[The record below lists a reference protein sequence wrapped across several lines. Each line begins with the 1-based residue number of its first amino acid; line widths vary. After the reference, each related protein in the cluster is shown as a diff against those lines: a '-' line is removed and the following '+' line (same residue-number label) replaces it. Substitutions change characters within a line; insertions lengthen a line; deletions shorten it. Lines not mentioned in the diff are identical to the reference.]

1 MYREATRPTP
11 GRVARASDCG
21 AGFLQRERDQ
31 IDRRKTGRRRCTGC
45 TVFPGEMRGLA
56 RRFRVICAL
65 AMAGCANRS
74 SVAIPARAAGHS
86 LGTFPVALRR
96 ISEQQHVPCT
106 RLRMG
111 RGQRYQGRGC
121 RAGRWARPG
130 ASGSSQPACMQ
141 HATVAPGGRH
151 GRRERRVGDV
161 SRFE

>member
-45 TVFPGEMRGLA
+45 TVFPIEMRGLA

-65 AMAGCANRS
+65 ATAGCVNRS
-74 SVAIPARAAGHS
+74 SVAIPARAAGLS

-96 ISEQQHVPCT
+96 ISERQHVPCT

-121 RAGRWARPG
+121 RAGRWARPEG
-130 ASGSSQPACMQ
+130 FRVVATCV
-141 HATVAPGGRH
+141 HAARYGRAGWKTWQTRTAGG
-151 GRRERRVGDV
+151 ERV
-161 SRFE
+161 SL